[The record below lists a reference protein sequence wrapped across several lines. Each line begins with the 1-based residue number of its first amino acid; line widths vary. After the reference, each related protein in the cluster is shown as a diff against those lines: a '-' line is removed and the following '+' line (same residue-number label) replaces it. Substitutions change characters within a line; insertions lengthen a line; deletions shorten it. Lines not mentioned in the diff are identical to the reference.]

1 MQYQQKTKK
10 GYDLGEVASAMQ
22 KSIRR
27 GLEED
32 ALYWVVEL
40 YNSGF
45 SEYAW
50 KRLQIITSEDVGL
63 AEPYMVSEIEA
74 LYQMFLRQAKKTKA
88 SEDKNAP
95 ERLYLVHAVMK
106 LCRAK
111 KSRAVDWALIHFF
124 GNHPYQRKEIPDY
137 ALDKHNGRG
146 KRLKR
151 GWKHFFEEGSKL
163 ENVADVE
170 GEEDYKQKARETI
183 SNPSGSGLFED

>member
-1 MQYQQKTKK
+1 MHYQQKTKK
-10 GYDLGEVASAMQ
+10 GYDFGEVASALQ
-22 KSIRR
+22 KCIRR
-27 GLEED
+27 GLEEE
-32 ALYWVVEL
+32 ALYWAIEL

-45 SEYAW
+45 SEYVW

-63 AEPYMVSEIEA
+63 AEPAMVSEIEA

-124 GNHPYQRKEIPDY
+124 GSHSHHKKDIPDF
-137 ALDKHNGRG
+137 ALDKHTERGR
-146 KRLKR
+146 RLKR
-151 GWKHFFEEGSKL
+151 SWTHFFSIGSWL
-163 ENVADVE
+163 ENMFFVE
-170 GEEDYKQKARETI
+170 KETEYREKAKKTI
-183 SNPSGSGLFED
+183 SQPNGNDLFEE

>member
-1 MQYQQKTKK
+1 MHYQQKTKK
-10 GYDLGEVASAMQ
+10 GYDFGEVASAMQ

-63 AEPYMVSEIEA
+63 AEPHMAAEIEA

-88 SEDKNAP
+88 TEDKNAP

-124 GNHPYQRKEIPDY
+124 GSHNHSKKEIPDF
-137 ALDKHNGRG
+137 ALDKHTERGR
-146 KRLKR
+146 RLKR
-151 GWKHFFEEGSKL
+151 SWKHFFDVGSWL
-163 ENVADVE
+163 ENLFFIDKEAE
-170 GEEDYKQKARETI
+170 YQEKAKDTI
-183 SNPSGSGLFED
+183 SHPNGSDLFTE